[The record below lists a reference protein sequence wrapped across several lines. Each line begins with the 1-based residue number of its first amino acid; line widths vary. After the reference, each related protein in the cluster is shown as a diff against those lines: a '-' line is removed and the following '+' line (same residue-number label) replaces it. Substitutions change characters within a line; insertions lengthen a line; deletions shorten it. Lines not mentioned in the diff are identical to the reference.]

1 MVLASMVPEGKVR
14 TPTIVALAV
23 WLGEASRANDMTL
36 TSAST
41 VPPVKSLV
49 PTDTWEEEELAFIS
63 PIAHQVT
70 RLESPPIPRICA
82 LGALPMKAGLKAMTP
97 AELAEALSRPKPKL
111 SA

>member
-1 MVLASMVPEGKVR
+1 MVLASIVPEGKVR
-14 TPTIVALAV
+14 TPAIVAPAV
-23 WLGEASRANDMTL
+23 WLGEASRASEMML

-49 PTDTWEEEELAFIS
+49 PTETWEDEELASIS

-82 LGALPMKAGLKAMTP
+82 VGVLLTKAGLKVMTA
-97 AELAEALSRPKPKL
+97 AELAEALSRPNPKL